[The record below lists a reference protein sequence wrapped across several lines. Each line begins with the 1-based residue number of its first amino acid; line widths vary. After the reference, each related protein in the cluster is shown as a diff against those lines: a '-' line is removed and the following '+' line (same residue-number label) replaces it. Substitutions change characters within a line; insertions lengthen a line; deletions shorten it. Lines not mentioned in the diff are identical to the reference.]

1 MADVIIPTRIVIP
14 CRFAYLNCWRPATQ
28 YGGAQKY
35 SVSALIS
42 KEDVDTIEVIQ
53 KTIEHVID
61 QSVQK
66 WGGRVPAN
74 LKNPL
79 HDGDIDKP
87 DNPIFKNCYY
97 INAKSKDAP
106 QIVDCNVQPITNQT
120 ELYSGCYGKVSI
132 TFYGYNYSGAKGI
145 GAWLGNI
152 QKIKNGEPLGNRIG
166 AKDEFVPI
174 AESDFLQ

>member
-1 MADVIIPTRIVIP
+1 MADVIIPARIVIP
-14 CRFAYLNCWRPATQ
+14 CRFAYLNCWRPAAQ

-35 SVSALIS
+35 SVSALIC
-42 KEDVDTIEVIQ
+42 KEDVETIERIQ
-53 KTIEHVID
+53 KTIEYVID

-79 HDGDIDKP
+79 RDGDIEKP
-87 DNPIFKNCYY
+87 DNPIYKNCYF
-97 INAKSKDAP
+97 INAKSKEAP

-120 ELYSGCYGKVSI
+120 EIYSGCYGKISI

-152 QKIKNGEPLGNRIG
+152 QKIRNGEPFGTRIV
-166 AKDEFVPI
+166 AKDEFVPV
-174 AESDFLQ
+174 AENEFLL